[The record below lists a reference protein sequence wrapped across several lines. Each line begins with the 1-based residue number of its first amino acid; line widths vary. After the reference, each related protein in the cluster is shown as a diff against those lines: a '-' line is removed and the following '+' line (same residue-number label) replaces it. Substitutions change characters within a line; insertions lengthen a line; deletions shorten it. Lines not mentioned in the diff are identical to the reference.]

1 MNVKR
6 ILALIGVILIAGMY
20 AATLILAVAGSEHTM
35 NLFMLSILL
44 TIMVPLIIHL
54 FLMML
59 NVRKGRGI
67 MDETYTYREKKNADT
82 AANPGTDA
90 DSNNAADTAAE
101 SELQSTDSES

>member
-1 MNVKR
+1 
-6 ILALIGVILIAGMY
+6 MY

-44 TIMVPLIIHL
+44 TILVPLIIHL

-90 DSNNAADTAAE
+90 DPNTDAL
-101 SELQSTDSES
+101 SEPQSTDSES